1 MKIQKILNVS
11 LLLLLL
17 TVTLVWASE
26 KLFTKLVEE
35 FYPPVIKDFIGYV
48 NKGERYPLIHAIY
61 DLRVRVFQK
70 KLGINKAEETKACSD
85 RRNFGKEVPED
96 QQVFCSRYDELIDLA
111 RAQVAISKV
120 FEPLYLNYEPELL
133 REIEKQKARD
143 AVRIWI
149 RQKLNCLDDHF
160 RCGRDERG
168 MLERVTGFQEETLE
182 TYRMLLVN
190 LDKKLFPEEQTL
202 PPVQAMDLETQC
214 DFVQKG
220 KTYNIKQGMVY
231 IEGGPFTMGSE
242 EGPDNEIPKREV
254 HVDGFWIDRCE
265 VTNYQY
271 LLYLGRDPFLRK
283 STFPRKFHDGNYLK
297 NWMDDLM
304 PPMGEELNP
313 VVYVSWYAARYY
325 CNALG
330 KRLPSEAEWEKVA
343 RDQTEGA
350 YPFEGGADFLPDY
363 GWFRKNSGGLMH
375 IAAEKTPNSYGV
387 YDTLGNAWEWVFD
400 RFGFYQ
406 LRNKDNPQGPKTG
419 AYRVLR
425 GGAWNDPA
433 DYLRPALRRDNLPQ
447 STRFNVG
454 FRCAADLPE

>member
-1 MKIQKILNVS
+1 MSVSSCCFWPWPWFGRVKNCSPNWWRILP
-11 LLLLLL
+11 
-17 TVTLVWASE
+17 AGDR
-26 KLFTKLVEE
+26 
-35 FYPPVIKDFIGYV
+35 DFIGYV
-48 NKGERYPLIHAIY
+48 NGRALSADPR
-61 DLRVRVFQK
+61 DLWPEGPGFPESWESP
-70 KLGINKAEETKACSD
+70 AEETKACSD

-96 QQVFCSRYDELIDLA
+96 QQVFCSRYDDDWPGACTGGNQQGLWTPLPELWT
-111 RAQVAISKV
+111 
-120 FEPLYLNYEPELL
+120 ELL
-133 REIEKQKARD
+133 REIEKQKARE

-149 RQKLNCLDDHF
+149 RQKLNCPRWPFPL
-160 RCGRDERG
+160 RQGWTRNAG
-168 MLERVTGFQEETLE
+168 TGYRIQEETLK

-190 LDKKLFPEEQTL
+190 SG
-202 PPVQAMDLETQC
+202 C
-214 DFVQKG
+214 
-220 KTYNIKQGMVY
+220 Y

-242 EGPDNEIPKREV
+242 KGPDNEIPKRKSMWRFRSTAV
-254 HVDGFWIDRCE
+254 RWPT
-265 VTNYQY
+265 TNTCSI
-271 LLYLGRDPFLRK
+271 LAGILYARVLSRENF
-283 STFPRKFHDGNYLK
+283 DGNYLK
-297 NWMDDLM
+297 NRADDLM
-304 PPMGEELNP
+304 PPMGEELNL

-350 YPFEGGADFLPDY
+350 YPSKAAEFLPDY

-375 IAAEKTPNSYGV
+375 IEAEKTLNSYGV

-454 FRCAADLPE
+454 FRCAADLPQWGASEF